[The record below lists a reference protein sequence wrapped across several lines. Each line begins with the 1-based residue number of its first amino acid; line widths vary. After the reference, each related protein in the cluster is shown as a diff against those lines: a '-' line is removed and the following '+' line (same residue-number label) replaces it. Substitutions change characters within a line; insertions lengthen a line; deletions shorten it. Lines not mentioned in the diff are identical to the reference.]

1 MPSPRLQDSTQMMV
15 CPSHGY
21 PVTIPTLTVYDAGA
35 GEQWPELLGVLFQ
48 ASQSTNAGQREGA
61 FRIFAT
67 TPGIIEKQHEETV
80 LAAFT
85 KGFKDEDVTVY
96 LHRLYPRARR

>member
-1 MPSPRLQDSTQMMV
+1 MV
-15 CPSHGY
+15 RGLWIEKCICATSLSDTFLSSG
-21 PVTIPTLTVYDAGA
+21 GN
-35 GEQWPELLGVLFQ
+35 WPELLQAVFV
-48 ASQSTNAGQREGA
+48 ASQSQDPGQREGA

-85 KGFKDEDVTVY
+85 KGFKDSDVIVS
-96 LHRLYPRARR
+96 LPKCS